1 MNASPILLLHVFGGT
16 VAVFAGALA
25 MVFRK
30 GSERH
35 RAYGN
40 VFFTAMIVMAAP
52 ATLLAVMRNE
62 PGNVFAGVLTLY
74 FIGTAWVAGRR
85 REVATTTFDRV
96 ALAAVLAIIAGQIYF
111 GVDTVVRLGGKRN
124 GVPAAMFFFM
134 AIIAGLAAAGDVR
147 MLAQGGITGG
157 RRIARHLWRMLFAMF
172 IAYGSF
178 FGARP
183 QVLPKV
189 LRQAGM
195 PLILTLLP
203 LMLMV
208 FWLARVRGPR
218 WRIARATPAVMSTPA
233 VPAGLALLDR

>member
-1 MNASPILLLHVFGGT
+1 MNPSPILLLHVLGGT
-16 VAVFAGALA
+16 VAVFSGALA
-25 MVFRK
+25 MIFRK

-52 ATLLAVMRNE
+52 ATYLAMVRNE
-62 PGNVFAGVLTLY
+62 PGNVFGGVLTLY

-85 REVATTTFDRV
+85 REMRTNNFDRI
-96 ALAAVLAIIAGQIYF
+96 ALAVVLAIIAGQIYF
-111 GVDTVVRLGGKRN
+111 GVDTIVRLGGKRD

-134 AIIAGLAAAGDVR
+134 AMIAGLAAAGDVR
-147 MLAQGGITGG
+147 MLVQGGITGG

-183 QVLPKV
+183 QVLPAV
-189 LRQAGM
+189 MRQAGM

-203 LMLMV
+203 LMLLV
-208 FWLARVRGPR
+208 FWMARVKWP
-218 WRIARATPAVMSTPA
+218 ARKRSGRVATAAVATA
-233 VPAGLALLDR
+233 

>member
-1 MNASPILLLHVFGGT
+1 MNASPILLLHVLGGT

-25 MVFRK
+25 MIFRK

-40 VFFTAMIVMAAP
+40 VFFAAMIVMATP

-62 PGNVFAGVLTLY
+62 PSNVFAGVLTLY

-85 REVATTTFDRV
+85 REMGTTTFDRV
-96 ALAAVLAIIAGQIYF
+96 SLATVLAIIAGQLYF

-147 MLAQGGITGG
+147 MLLQGGITGG

-189 LRQAGM
+189 LRQAGL

-203 LMLMV
+203 LMLLV
-208 FWLARVRGPR
+208 FWMARVRGPK
-218 WRIARATPAVMSTPA
+218 WRIRRPVASPSVAPAP
-233 VPAGLALLDR
+233 GLART